1 MRMSGSI
8 IVLPATTRG
17 GLLFGLLTPQLKG
30 RVGVRANKSV
40 LRTGNI
46 GTAVCGSASLIFN
59 NYDLSHSEQFDTDL
73 FSVLV
78 STSVTATVEGK
89 MPEKKAQS

>member
-30 RVGVRANKSV
+30 RVGRRPHIIFSNCQPR
-40 LRTGNI
+40 LR
-46 GTAVCGSASLIFN
+46 VMRGSW
-59 NYDLSHSEQFDTDL
+59 
-73 FSVLV
+73 
-78 STSVTATVEGK
+78 
-89 MPEKKAQS
+89 